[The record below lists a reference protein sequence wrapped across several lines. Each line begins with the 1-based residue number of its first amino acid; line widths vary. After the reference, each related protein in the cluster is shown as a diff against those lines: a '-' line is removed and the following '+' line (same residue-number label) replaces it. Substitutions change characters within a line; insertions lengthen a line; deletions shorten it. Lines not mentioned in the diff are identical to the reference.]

1 MYVDDLYPM
10 NGFESYLQECVQ
22 KYTSDT
28 LGLKEINVHRTMIK
42 LTKSLGLFMAFYAFS
57 HPEEQIPH
65 H

>member
-1 MYVDDLYPM
+1 M

-28 LGLKEINVHRTMIK
+28 LGLKEINIRRAVIN
-42 LTKSLGLFMAFYAFS
+42 LTKSLGLYMAFTAFS